1 MLPLIIIVQI
11 QLISIIILL
20 PVRLIMIV
28 IRTQFIIRVDTEA
41 GVWIVD
47 LLVIAIGHE
56 LVVDALVSA
65 LLYVWRRF
73 DRVLGLPLTGLLL
86 VLGDELES
94 QAPPVPEEAC
104 HVLHPVISVEEG
116 RHGIEQVL
124 VAVQILLFLDELK
137 LEAGPN
143 RLVLQAVI
151 VLNVVNQLLEQITAV
166 VDLEQCRILLLI

>member
-56 LVVDALVSA
+56 LVGMLVST
-65 LLYVWRRF
+65 LLNVWWGF

-94 QAPPVPEEAC
+94 QAPPVPEEAR

>member
-1 MLPLIIIVQI
+1 
-11 QLISIIILL
+11 
-20 PVRLIMIV
+20 MIV
-28 IRTQFIIRVDTEA
+28 IRTQLIIRVDAEA
-41 GVWIVD
+41 GVRMVD

-56 LVVDALVSA
+56 LVVGALVSA
-65 LLYVWRRF
+65 LLYVWWRF

-94 QAPPVPEEAC
+94 QAPPVPEEAR
-104 HVLHPVISVEEG
+104 HVLHSVISVEEG
-116 RHGIEQVL
+116 RHGVEQVL

-151 VLNVVNQLLEQITAV
+151 VLNVVNQLLEQISAV